1 MLIFIIVLHKCYVWS
16 SHSFWTSS
24 CLSSASR
31 SNSPLLLTPFGLPR
45 ASPLPQSPILRYFS
59 LLLDF
64 LLPLLRI
71 NVQSS
76 APSHSFWTSSCL
88 PSASKSNPPLLLAP
102 FGLSPASPPLQSPI
116 LRTSRS
122 FWTFS
127 CLPSTSKSI
136 PPLFFAP
143 FGLPPASSPLQ
154 SPILLSFSLL
164 LDFLLPPLH
173 FKVQSSAISHSFWTF
188 SCLLSTS
195 KSNPPLF
202 LTPFGLSPASPPLQG
217 PIHHAPAPHHAK
229 KADCKAIRQ
238 SLSGNSNPPVQF
250 HYFHAS
256 HQPIPPSKAPAI
268 SATSESGT
276 RTYLPSGTNHF
287 PTGLSA
293 PALTASTANFFP
305 ATQKNIIAASI
316 APSGQI

>member
-1 MLIFIIVLHKCYVWS
+1 MLTSAPLHFKVQSATLSRSFWTFSCLPSASKSNLPLLLAPFGLPRISPLPQSPIHSSCSLLLDFLASPLHFKVHS
-16 SHSFWTSS
+16 ATLSHSFWTSS
-24 CLSSASR
+24 CLSSAS
-31 SNSPLLLTPFGLPR
+31 
-45 ASPLPQSPILRYFS
+45 
-59 LLLDF
+59 
-64 LLPLLRI
+64 
-71 NVQSS
+71 
-76 APSHSFWTSSCL
+76 
-88 PSASKSNPPLLLAP
+88 
-102 FGLSPASPPLQSPI
+102 
-116 LRTSRS
+116 
-122 FWTFS
+122 
-127 CLPSTSKSI
+127 
-136 PPLFFAP
+136 
-143 FGLPPASSPLQ
+143 
-154 SPILLSFSLL
+154 
-164 LDFLLPPLH
+164 
-173 FKVQSSAISHSFWTF
+173 
-188 SCLLSTS
+188 

-202 LTPFGLSPASPPLQG
+202 LTPFGLPRASPPLQG

-238 SLSGNSNPPVQF
+238 SHSGNSNPPVQF

-287 PTGLSA
+287 PIGLSA